1 MRRRHNNLSYDFNSQ
16 IENPER
22 LYQPPI
28 KKKVRHISI
37 SLDDYYFNEDNTNN
51 ERNLSEIYIEVEKGF
66 NLYLSALMT
75 FNSIHNEWFN
85 EAQSNIRS
93 ISVKEIDKE
102 TKERVLKV
110 NNYTDKIIGAMR
122 DISHIVNK
130 EDKKSCVNSIKTKIS
145 LTKKEHPP
153 FAYNPPMIKNRN
165 NSLLSIYKDISKY
178 N

>member
-37 SLDDYYFNEDNTNN
+37 SLDDYYLNEDNTNN
-51 ERNLSEIYIEVEKGF
+51 ERDLSEIYIEVEKGF
-66 NLYLSALMT
+66 NLYLSALMI
-75 FNSIHNEWFN
+75 FNSIHNEWLN
-85 EAQSNIRS
+85 EAQSNIRA

>member
-16 IENPER
+16 IESPER
-22 LYQPPI
+22 LYQLPS

-37 SLDDYYFNEDNTNN
+37 SLDDYYPTEDNPNP
-51 ERNLSEIYIEVEKGF
+51 EKDLSEIYIEVEKGF

-75 FNSIHNEWFN
+75 FNTIHNEWSN
-85 EAQSNIRS
+85 EAQSTTIALSSN
-93 ISVKEIDKE
+93 EIDQE
-102 TKERVLKV
+102 TKKRILKV

-130 EDKKSCVNSIKTKIS
+130 EENKSSVSSIKTKIS

-165 NSLLSIYKDISKY
+165 NSLLSIYKEISKY

>member
-1 MRRRHNNLSYDFNSQ
+1 
-16 IENPER
+16 
-22 LYQPPI
+22 
-28 KKKVRHISI
+28 
-37 SLDDYYFNEDNTNN
+37 
-51 ERNLSEIYIEVEKGF
+51 
-66 NLYLSALMT
+66 MT
-75 FNSIHNEWFN
+75 FNSIHNEWLN